1 MEFTA
6 GQLAEFIEGELIGN
20 PEVTVNDLAQIEKA
34 QSGAVCFLSDMAYAK
49 YLYTTN
55 ASVALVSRD
64 FEPEQELPSTLNL
77 IKVNDPRMAVGQIL
91 NIYHQYKN
99 SAVGIHST
107 AIVEETATVGDN
119 AFIGANVY
127 IGNNTSIGQN
137 VRIKAGSY
145 IGNGVKI
152 GDNCV
157 FHANVTI
164 EDDTI
169 IGNHCTFQPGAV
181 IGSEGFGFQ
190 PNQENNYQKIY
201 HIGNVIIEDHV
212 EIGAN
217 TTIDRGTIGATI
229 IKKGAKLDNLIQV
242 GHNVEIGENT
252 VMAAQ
257 VGVAGSTIIGKNGM
271 FGGQVGFAGHQ
282 TIADGVKMAGQTG
295 VMGNITKANAVYQG
309 SPAMEVGG
317 FRKSYIYFRKLPE
330 LAKDISRLQKEI
342 KKLKSE

>member
-6 GQLAEFIEGELIGN
+6 GQLAEFIEGELVGN
-20 PEVTVNDLAQIEKA
+20 PDEKVNDLAQIEKA
-34 QSGAVCFLSDMAYAK
+34 QKGAVCFLSDMAYAE
-49 YLYTTN
+49 YLYTTK

-64 FEPEQELPSTLNL
+64 FKPEKKLPETLNL
-77 IKVNDPRMAVGQIL
+77 IKVSDPRLAVGQLL

-99 SAVGIHST
+99 SDTGIHKSALIEKTST
-107 AIVEETATVGDN
+107 IGKN

-127 IGNNTSIGQN
+127 IGNNTSIGDN
-137 VRIKAGSY
+137 VRIKAGTY
-145 IGNGVKI
+145 IGNGVQI
-152 GDNCV
+152 GNDCS

-190 PNQENNYQKIY
+190 PNSENNYQKIY
-201 HIGNVIIEDHV
+201 HIGNVVIEDHV

-217 TTIDRGTIGATI
+217 TTIDRGTIGSTL
-229 IKKGAKLDNLIQV
+229 IKKGVKLDNLIQV
-242 GHNVEIGENT
+242 GHNVEIGNNT
-252 VMAAQ
+252 VIAAQ
-257 VGVAGSTIIGKNGM
+257 VGLAGSTIIGKNCM

-282 TIADGVKMAGQTG
+282 KIADGVKMAGQTG
-295 VMGNITKANAVYQG
+295 VTGDITKENAVMQG
-309 SPAMEVGG
+309 SPAFDISD
-317 FRKSYIYFRKLPE
+317 FRKSYIYFRKLPK
-330 LAKDISRLQKEI
+330 LVKDISKLEKEI